1 MTRPV
6 CQGLAGLATA
16 RQGLEGLP
24 CRGTGHRP
32 TTWRAPLPAHPSPG
46 GESKAA
52 MPSRASLSP
61 QHRTAARKAA
71 AGGAS
76 RSVTQSGRRS
86 AGLPAT
92 GRRGPRQMPARR
104 QRRSPHQWR
113 GQDAESAAS
122 RQSVSCSRLSDAGRL
137 SVCDA
142 VMGTAPATVPT
153 RRVASVVWLSSQW
166 PGPAGIGRGA
176 GAASSVSVFNGTF
189 RHPVR
194 CLLPGNCGFSARTG
208 AFSRATAHRQAPG
221 RCERPARQRLYDQS
235 PVPLCATQARPCCQ
249 EPGGKPF
256 SAGPLACDM
265 RRYRQTRAPVPPR
278 RQRTPVYPR
287 RDTRIIGRLRRA
299 GTFRGDIFRRG
310 RA

>member
-1 MTRPV
+1 MDGHGRA
-6 CQGLAGLATA
+6 AG
-16 RQGLEGLP
+16 
-24 CRGTGHRP
+24 
-32 TTWRAPLPAHPSPG
+32 G
-46 GESKAA
+46 GESGGDIRRRSIVSVWIAA
-52 MPSRASLSP
+52 SGRSSLRVQTP
-61 QHRTAARKAA
+61 NAAQNEAI
-71 AGGAS
+71 GGAS
-76 RSVTQSGRRS
+76 GVPMQGGSKRGGR
-86 AGLPAT
+86 PAST

-122 RQSVSCSRLSDAGRL
+122 RQSASCSSVWLSESGRL

-142 VMGTAPATVPT
+142 VMETAPATVPT
-153 RRVASVVWLSSQW
+153 RRAASVVWLSSQW

-208 AFSRATAHRQAPG
+208 AFSRANAHRQAPG
-221 RCERPARQRLYDQS
+221 RCERPARLRHCDQS
-235 PVPLCATQARPCCQ
+235 PVPLCATQARPCCR

-278 RQRTPVYPR
+278 RQRAPVYPR

-299 GTFRGDIFRRG
+299 GTFRGNIFRRG